1 MESGLRSSI
10 STDSETDGPSRARAH
25 THTHTHVR
33 KCGHRQA
40 DGQTRRHRQ
49 ISGKGRAALSAM
61 HLPPQNQSRWSP
73 LPCPRRAQLPTRPHT
88 HSFLGGHRV
97 NQRHRRTDRHLAP
110 VGAEIRLD
118 TSPDLEIP
126 SGPPRKSRKP
136 AVTVPARHNR
146 AVALGL

>member
-1 MESGLRSSI
+1 MESGLRSST

-25 THTHTHVR
+25 THTRTEMWA
-33 KCGHRQA
+33 QA
-40 DGQTRRHRQ
+40 GRRTDKKTQTDLWKRA
-49 ISGKGRAALSAM
+49 GGAALSAM

-73 LPCPRRAQLPTRPHT
+73 LPCPRPPTRPHT

>member
-1 MESGLRSSI
+1 M
-10 STDSETDGPSRARAH
+10 DGERTAQFNFDRQRDRWTVPRAR

-33 KCGHRQA
+33 KCGDRQA

-73 LPCPRRAQLPTRPHT
+73 LPCPRPPPRPHT

-110 VGAEIRLD
+110 EGAEIRLVI
-118 TSPDLEIP
+118 SPDLEIP
-126 SGPPRKSRKP
+126 SGLPRKSRKP

>member
-1 MESGLRSSI
+1 M
-10 STDSETDGPSRARAH
+10 DGERTAQFNFDRQRDRWTVPRAH
-25 THTHTHVR
+25 THTHTYAYGNV
-33 KCGHRQA
+33 GTGRQT
-40 DGQTRRHRQ
+40 DRQ
-49 ISGKGRAALSAM
+49 EDTDRSLEEGGRAALSAM

-73 LPCPRRAQLPTRPHT
+73 LPCPRPPTRPHT

-126 SGPPRKSRKP
+126 SGPPRKLRKP